1 MGKIKIILA
10 DDHPLFRYGVRA
22 KLESIP
28 DFEILSETGDGKE
41 ALDLIIKLNPDIA
54 ILDFEMPGLNGLEI
68 TNKLNELN
76 SPVKVILLT
85 MHDQKKIFF
94 KALDVGVKGYVLK
107 DDAVLDIV
115 HAVNSVA
122 LGKEF
127 ISSNIACLLVEK
139 IKGYSADNKIN
150 NLINELS
157 PAEKKILSLIAK
169 LKTND
174 EIAEAL
180 FLSKRT
186 IENHKVS
193 LTKKLQLQSSRE
205 LLKFAIKNGDY
216 LKGF

>member
-28 DFEILSETGDGKE
+28 DVEILSETGDGRE

-127 ISSNIACLLVEK
+127 ISSNIAGLLVEK
-139 IKGYSADNKIN
+139 IKNYSADNKIN

-157 PAEKKILSLIAK
+157 PAEKKILSLIAE

-174 EIAEAL
+174 EIAESL